1 MKSYEKQFGKN
12 ILWNLMKNNL
22 EKILRN
28 LMNNNLEKKTYEIL
42 WITIWKKDL
51 IKSYE

>member
-1 MKSYEKQFGKN
+1 MKH
-12 ILWNLMKNNL
+12 NL

-28 LMNNNLEKKTYEIL
+28 LMNNNFEKKLMKSYEKQFG
-42 WITIWKKDL
+42 KKDL

>member
-12 ILWNLMKNNL
+12 L
-22 EKILRN
+22 EN
-28 LMNNNLEKKTYEIL
+28 LMNNNLEKTMKSYE
-42 WITIWKKDL
+42 KQFGKNL

>member
-1 MKSYEKQFGKN
+1 MNNNLEK
-12 ILWNLMKNNL
+12 ILRHHMNNNL

-28 LMNNNLEKKTYEIL
+28 LMKNNLE
-42 WITIWKKDL
+42 KKDL